1 MNDESHIKGGR
12 SNEERELESYLD
24 ELISAAFA
32 EEAPARPVEG
42 GGTNEPAS
50 ADLGGE
56 EPEEAAAREQ
66 TPEAGAPQQKP
77 SPSGR
82 QTKGI
87 PRASMREGL
96 AVLFRN
102 TERPLPLP
110 PSIPAPSAPATA
122 GERGPPAT
130 EPSVFLRQFLQQ
142 AARSPELAP
151 SGLANLDARLA
162 GGFGSGLH
170 LVSGRPGVGKT
181 AFLESVAWEAVSSE
195 RPVLYYALKEGCIGA
210 WGRLVSTL
218 GNILGGPAI
227 PLGALRARTL
237 GPDDLETLTRLD
249 LTLQASVLPCLS
261 LVETIPAC
269 TDTLSA
275 FIEDVRLRAQE
286 AKERHGRIPLL
297 LVDDLERLLLL
308 TRARPLLHLLSRLDD
323 ALAASSIPG
332 LLAMTLLDRS
342 ACGLERLPAQTTLAL
357 VSVSAS
363 ANDAFGRVDLELRTN
378 ARTGWTGTL
387 PLLLDRRCGLF
398 THPPISTVDA
408 PRSTGHAFGEDA
420 VSGTFSSAPV
430 A

>member
-1 MNDESHIKGGR
+1 MSNVSTSVDKTTMTDESPIGDGC
-12 SNEERELESYLD
+12 SNEERELAGYLD
-24 ELISAAFA
+24 ELISATFA
-32 EEAPARPVEG
+32 EKAPGRPVEG
-42 GGTNEPAS
+42 RGTNEPAS

-56 EPEEAAAREQ
+56 EPEEAAAPKP

-77 SPSGR
+77 PPSSR
-82 QTKGI
+82 QTRRTT
-87 PRASMREGL
+87 RASMSEELL
-96 AVLFRN
+96 ALFRD
-102 TERPLPLP
+102 TQWPSHLLP
-110 PSIPAPSAPATA
+110 STPAPSALATA
-122 GERGPPAT
+122 SEPGLPAT
-130 EPSVFLRQFLQQ
+130 EPSVFLRRFLQQ
-142 AARSPELAP
+142 AARPPELAP

-195 RPVLYYALKEGCIGA
+195 RPVLYYALKEGSIGA
-210 WGRLVSTL
+210 WERLVSTL

-237 GPDDLETLTRLD
+237 GPDHLETLTRLD
-249 LTLQASVLPCLS
+249 LALQASVLPCLS
-261 LVETIPAC
+261 LVETIPAY

-297 LVDDLERLLLL
+297 LVDDLERLLVL
-308 TRARPLLHLLSRLDD
+308 TRARPLLHLLSRLND
-323 ALAASSIPG
+323 ALAGDSIPG
-332 LLAMTLLDRS
+332 LLATTPPDRS
-342 ACGLERLPAQTTLAL
+342 AYGLERLPAQTTLAL

-387 PLLLDRRCGLF
+387 PLLLDRRSGLF
-398 THPPISTVDA
+398 THPST
-408 PRSTGHAFGEDA
+408 STERE
-420 VSGTFSSAPV
+420 PV
-430 A
+430 Y